1 MREPESRGR
10 LLRSRQLGQ
19 LVVIVAVLGAASSA
33 RAECPT
39 TPDDPVCRPWSA
51 ILLPTAYGAIYAP
64 LDGGTFF
71 GGGFEAVLLAWSDNS
86 EAFGPSQGRIRSD
99 VGILTSNEMGV
110 DNIVMYRTGAQ
121 VAFERNASRSYGIP
135 YFAADF
141 GGLWS
146 EATGRRWF
154 VDAGLGMYLVHRRGV
169 ILDLEVTGL
178 LPFQD
183 PDKLGG
189 VTSRLALSFALW

>member
-1 MREPESRGR
+1 MCDREPRDR
-10 LLRSRQLGQ
+10 RATFVRWAT
-19 LVVIVAVLGAASSA
+19 VVLVAVFTRTA

-39 TPDDPVCRPWSA
+39 TPGDPVCRPWSA
-51 ILLPTAYGAIYAP
+51 VLLPTAYGGIYVP
-64 LDGGTFF
+64 REGGTFY
-71 GGGFEAVLLAWSDNS
+71 GGGVEAILLAWSDNS
-86 EAFGPSQGRIRSD
+86 AAFGPSQGRIRSD
-99 VGILTSNEMGV
+99 IGFLTGTETGSGT
-110 DNIVMYRTGAQ
+110 IVMYRTGAQ
-121 VAFERNASRSYGIP
+121 VAFERNASRSFGIP

-154 VDAGLGMYLVHRRGV
+154 VDAGIGIYLVHRRGL
-169 ILDLEVTGL
+169 ILDAEVTGV

-183 PDKLGG
+183 PDQLGG